1 MRTNIV
7 PAVSPYSEL
16 MAKVERMNYAP
27 TFVEDAVVLTE
38 EMEEEGNTHPNF
50 IESNTSGITLGELV
64 ENPQRC
70 DPVRQTGL
78 TLPAILP
85 LPTYAKIRI
94 TPVKLMV

>member
-1 MRTNIV
+1 M
-7 PAVSPYSEL
+7 
-16 MAKVERMNYAP
+16 
-27 TFVEDAVVLTE
+27 
-38 EMEEEGNTHPNF
+38 
-50 IESNTSGITLGELV
+50 
-64 ENPQRC
+64 ENPQWC

>member
-1 MRTNIV
+1 MFLFDFGV
-7 PAVSPYSEL
+7 FLS
-16 MAKVERMNYAP
+16 
-27 TFVEDAVVLTE
+27 
-38 EMEEEGNTHPNF
+38 
-50 IESNTSGITLGELV
+50 TL